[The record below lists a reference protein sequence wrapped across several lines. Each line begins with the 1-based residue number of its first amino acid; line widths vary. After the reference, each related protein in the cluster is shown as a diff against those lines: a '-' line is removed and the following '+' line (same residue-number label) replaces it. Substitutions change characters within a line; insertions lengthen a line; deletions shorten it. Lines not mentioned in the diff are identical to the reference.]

1 MRVISDL
8 AKGRRLLAELFGD
21 AEAGVVFTGAGI
33 STESGIPDFRS
44 PGGIWSR
51 MEPIT
56 FQQFV
61 ASEAARLEDWRRRF
75 TMRRDFLAAEPNAG
89 HRAVAALVAAGKV
102 ETVITQNID
111 GLHQR
116 AGVPA
121 EQVVELHG
129 TVMHAHCLDCEA
141 AYSFDG
147 LEEEIARTGL
157 APRCPDCG
165 GFLKSAIINFGE
177 AMPTE
182 EMFRAERASRTTD
195 LFVAAGSSLVVY
207 PAASFPLIA
216 KESGATLVIVNR
228 EPTALDDAADY
239 VILGGIGD
247 LFGPL
252 VPPS

>member
-8 AKGRRLLAELFGD
+8 SQGRRLLAELFAE

-75 TMRRDFLAAEPNAG
+75 TMRRDFLAAAPNDG
-89 HRAVAALVAAGKV
+89 HRAVAALVAARRV

-121 EQVVELHG
+121 DQVVELHG
-129 TVMHAHCLDCEA
+129 TVMHARCLDCDA
-141 AYSFDG
+141 IFPFDG
-147 LEEEIARTGL
+147 LEDEIARTGR
-157 APRCPDCG
+157 APRCLDCG
-165 GFLKSAIINFGE
+165 GYLKSAIINFGE
-177 AMPTE
+177 AMPPD
-182 EMFRAERASRTTD
+182 EMLRAERASRTTD

-207 PAASFPLIA
+207 PAASFPLVA

-228 EPTALDDAADY
+228 EPTALDEAADF
-239 VILGGIGD
+239 VLLGGIGE
-247 LFGPL
+247 LFAPL
-252 VPPS
+252 LPSG

>member
-8 AKGRRLLAELFGD
+8 SEGRRLLAELFGE

-51 MEPIT
+51 MKPIL
-56 FQQFV
+56 FQEFV
-61 ASEAARLEDWRRRF
+61 ESEAARLEDWRRRF
-75 TMRRDFLAAEPNAG
+75 MMRRDFLAAEPNDG
-89 HRAVAALVAAGKV
+89 HRAVSALVAAGRV

-116 AGVPA
+116 SGVP
-121 EQVVELHG
+121 EDQVVELHG
-129 TVMHAHCLDCEA
+129 TVMHAHCLECGEA
-141 AYSFDG
+141 YAFDG
-147 LEEEIARTGL
+147 LEEEIARTGRS
-157 APRCPDCG
+157 PRCPECG

-177 AMPTE
+177 AMPPDAMLE
-182 EMFRAERASRTTD
+182 AERASRTTD
-195 LFVAAGSSLVVY
+195 LFVAVGSSLVVY
-207 PAASFPLIA
+207 PAASFPLVA

-239 VILGGIGD
+239 VLLGGIGD
-247 LFGPL
+247 LFRPL
-252 VPPS
+252 APSQ